1 MWEIKHNTGYNWSGI
16 DSSITIVTLY
26 KPIHNTSVT
35 NGTSSLF
42 VLIEGLMKTHSFINH
57 NALCTYMSIKIT
69 LAILAI
75 AAVSLTAMGS
85 IDIVVTTAIAQNTT
99 AGATDTSNMTTF
111 EENMTGAGNTTSGGN
126 WTK

>member
-1 MWEIKHNTGYNWSGI
+1 
-16 DSSITIVTLY
+16 
-26 KPIHNTSVT
+26 
-35 NGTSSLF
+35 
-42 VLIEGLMKTHSFINH
+42 MKTHSFINH
-57 NALCTYMSIKIT
+57 NALGTNMSIKIT

-75 AAVSLTAMGS
+75 AALSLTAMGS
-85 IDIVVTTAIAQNTT
+85 IGIVVSTALAQNMT

>member
-1 MWEIKHNTGYNWSGI
+1 METQ
-16 DSSITIVTLY
+16 
-26 KPIHNTSVT
+26 
-35 NGTSSLF
+35 
-42 VLIEGLMKTHSFINH
+42 THSFINH
-57 NALCTYMSIKIT
+57 NYLRTYMSKKIT
-69 LAILAI
+69 LAILTI
-75 AAVSLTAMGS
+75 AALSLTAMGS